1 MKKEDKTLKM
11 SAAVATLAKNTK
23 AYVLI
28 QIDSNDKCDLM
39 FDGSVYEI
47 LFMRETLTQFT
58 TKFVNG
64 EIKNES

>member
-28 QIDSNDKCDLM
+28 QIDSNDKCDLS
-39 FDGSVYEI
+39 FDGNAYEI
-47 LFMRETLTQFT
+47 LFMRETLNQFI
-58 TKFVNG
+58 TKIVNG
-64 EIKNES
+64 EIKNE